1 MKEFQRLFE
10 LFQYQLTFS
19 RGGVFSLRMAALGPI
34 IIVEPHH
41 YVTGDVQRAIAE
53 EFERPVYRSRLVNLL
68 WRLLPTT

>member
-1 MKEFQRLFE
+1 
-10 LFQYQLTFS
+10 
-19 RGGVFSLRMAALGPI
+19 MAALGPI